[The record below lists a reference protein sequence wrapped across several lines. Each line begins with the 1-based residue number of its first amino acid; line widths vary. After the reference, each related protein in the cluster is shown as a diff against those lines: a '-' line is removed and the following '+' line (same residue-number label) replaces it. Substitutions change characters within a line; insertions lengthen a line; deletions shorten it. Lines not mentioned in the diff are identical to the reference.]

1 MAARDSQ
8 GSSSSGKGMKP
19 ALLDSNVLIY
29 AANKNAESLRDFV
42 CTAGNAAAS
51 ITEIE
56 VYGFSGLKDEEKGAL
71 DILFAFLEVYALEEH
86 VISKAIHLRQSRRMG
101 LADAIIAATALVH
114 SLPLITRNVEDFKS
128 VDGLEVINPF
138 EI

>member
-1 MAARDSQ
+1 MATLPVIGLEDEIVSVA
-8 GSSSSGKGMKP
+8 
-19 ALLDSNVLIY
+19 I
-29 AANKNAESLRDFV
+29 SLR
-42 CTAGNAAAS
+42 
-51 ITEIE
+51 
-56 VYGFSGLKDEEKGAL
+56 
-71 DILFAFLEVYALEEH
+71 
-86 VISKAIHLRQSRRMG
+86 RRRRMG